1 MDYKELKPKIVF
13 QYFKEIS
20 NIPHGSGNT
29 EEI

>member
-20 NIPHGSGNT
+20 NIKNGSGKT